1 MTRTLAATST
11 GYVVHPVPPGAT
23 DGLHERLINAATAW
37 LSATGLFIILL
48 TLTPFQGASFGDT
61 PSGADGN
68 IVNQVGYLSLGA
80 IYLFSMLAF
89 VDRRVLI
96 SAISPSWMIIFAI
109 AFWAAQ
115 RASLPEAATRGVL
128 LTLIATIPVAAIV
141 LLPRRERDFI
151 NAAANAVLLL
161 ILIDYAALVIMPDA
175 AIHTAASGEPWH
187 AGSWRGHLLHKNFA
201 APLFS
206 VLAMFGIYCWRSGL
220 NWRGP
225 AITLLAIVFVLN
237 TQSKTTIGF
246 LPLAIMTVFLTR
258 ATGRPLFTVATHL
271 LMTAAIGLL
280 TIGTVIFPKMLP
292 VTEAIIE
299 DSTFTGRDEIW
310 IFGIQNLMKQ
320 PWTGYGTFSFW
331 LTPVVTR
338 QEPNY
343 EASWDVR
350 GIVSGHNSYLD
361 TLLYFGIPAGMAV
374 ILILTLK
381 PMRDYCRA
389 YGTPANR
396 RLADFFMMVVVLMTY
411 VGMLEAFILSR
422 ADPLWM
428 MFVLGVFGLSMLSRR
443 AVRN

>member
-1 MTRTLAATST
+1 MAQILATTST
-11 GYVVHPVPPGAT
+11 GYIAHSVPSDTGDTAR
-23 DGLHERLINAATAW
+23 ERLINAATAC
-37 LSATGLFIILL
+37 LSAFGLFVILL
-48 TLTPFQGASFGDT
+48 TLTPFQGASFAETT
-61 PSGADGN
+61 PSADGN

-96 SAISPSWMIIFAI
+96 SAISPSWFIIIAI

-115 RASLPEAATRGVL
+115 RAYLPDAATRGVL
-128 LTLIATIPVAAIV
+128 LTLIATIPVAGVV
-141 LLPRRERDFI
+141 LLPRRERDFV

-161 ILIDYAALVIMPDA
+161 ILIDYAALVIIPDA
-175 AIHTAASGEPWH
+175 AIHTAAGGEPWH
-187 AGSWRGHLLHKNFA
+187 AGSWRGHLMHKNYA
-201 APLFS
+201 APIFS

-220 NWRGP
+220 RWRGP
-225 AITLLAIVFVLN
+225 AITLLAIIFVLH

-258 ATGRPLFTVATHL
+258 ATGRPLFTVAVHML
-271 LMTAAIGLL
+271 LFMAIGML
-280 TIGTVIFPKMLP
+280 TIGTVIFPRMVPITK
-292 VTEAIIE
+292 AIIE

-320 PWTGYGTFSFW
+320 PWTGFGTFSFW
-331 LTPVVTR
+331 LTPVVAR

-361 TLLYFGIPAGMAV
+361 AFLYFGIPAGLVV

-389 YGTPANR
+389 YKHPENR
-396 RLADFFMMVVVLMTY
+396 HLADFFMMVVVLMTY
-411 VGMLEAFILSR
+411 VGMLEAFILAR

-443 AVRN
+443 TVRN